1 MTRST
6 AGSLVSNT
14 VTDAFG
20 RTQTVSG
27 QHAQIRLPVSDTPLF
42 VEPPAQ

>member
-1 MTRST
+1 M
-6 AGSLVSNT
+6 AWPWPAAAAT

-20 RTQTVSG
+20 RIWTVSG

-42 VEPPAQ
+42 VEPSAQ